1 MFVLRY
7 SATGQLLD
15 ARRYGRNRN
24 DEIFAAV
31 GGLDGSVYL
40 TGFSYYAIDF
50 GKNPIELGTNATS
63 WVVRLDASLAPV
75 WQKII
80 GGGSG
85 CYPRR
90 AVIDG
95 TTLIVAGDSA
105 GRISYGD
112 YGDAGSTVLPQA
124 NVFAFRIDTATG
136 ALVRGDT
143 YEHDGFGARV
153 TALGLFAASGIAIG
167 GYIQPPV
174 DFGGGTL
181 STSVK
186 SYQPFVAHYDGN
198 GRHVWSTLFCATK
211 LAGGA
216 AGGGAGIASEAD
228 SAVVVMPFDTALEVG
243 SKTITGTYGTV
254 LVDMP
259 PP

>member
-1 MFVLRY
+1 VLD
-7 SATGQLLD
+7 S
-15 ARRYGRNRN
+15 RRYGRARN
-24 DEIFAAV
+24 DLVFDAV
-31 GGLDGSVYL
+31 GGPDGSVYL

-50 GKNPIELGTNATS
+50 GKNAIELGTGDTS
-63 WVVRLDASLAPV
+63 WVVRLDASLTPV

-90 AVIDG
+90 AVLDG
-95 TTLIVAGDSA
+95 TTLVVVGDSY

-124 NVFAFRIDTATG
+124 NLFAFRIDAATG

-143 YEHDGFGARV
+143 YGHGGSGARV

-167 GYIQPPV
+167 GYIQDSV
-174 DFGGGTL
+174 DFGGGML
-181 STSVK
+181 GTSVK
-186 SYQPFVAHYDGN
+186 SPQPFVARYDGS
-198 GRHVWSTLFCATK
+198 GGHVWSTLFCSSK

-216 AGGGAGIASEAD
+216 DGAVAGIASDAD
-228 SAVVVMPFDTALEVG
+228 SAILLMPFDTDLELG
-243 SKTITGTYGTV
+243 SQNVTGTYGTV